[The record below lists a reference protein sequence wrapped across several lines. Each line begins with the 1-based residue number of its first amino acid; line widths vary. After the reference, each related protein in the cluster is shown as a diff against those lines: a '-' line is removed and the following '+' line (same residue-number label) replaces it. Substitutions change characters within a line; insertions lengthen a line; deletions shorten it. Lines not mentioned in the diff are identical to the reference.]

1 MAVMMKMMK
10 MMKTMISIMLMPMPM
25 PMLLRKSSD
34 GVDEAVMNDGGD
46 GNA

>member
-25 PMLLRKSSD
+25 LLRKSSD
-34 GVDEAVMNDGGD
+34 GGDEAVMNDE
-46 GNA
+46 